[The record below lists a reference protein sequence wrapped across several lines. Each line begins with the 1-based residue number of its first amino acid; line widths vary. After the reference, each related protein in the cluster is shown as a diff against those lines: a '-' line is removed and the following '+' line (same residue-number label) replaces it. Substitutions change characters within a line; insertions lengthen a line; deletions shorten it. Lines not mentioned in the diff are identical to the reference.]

1 VILGEL
7 PCPLAVH
14 NPGLL
19 RLESGRV
26 LLAPVASRS
35 CGRAELSWIGDE
47 RIAISDVPS
56 ARAVAGLAEQG
67 VTHVVSAVR
76 HAARLLVALV
86 VAGIVYRGLSLGSG
100 YWSG

>member
-1 VILGEL
+1 
-7 PCPLAVH
+7 
-14 NPGLL
+14 
-19 RLESGRV
+19 
-26 LLAPVASRS
+26 
-35 CGRAELSWIGDE
+35 
-47 RIAISDVPS
+47 VPS